1 MVAPFWA
8 DVDTGYPGNEIGQ
21 VWMKKLVPS
30 RNVYLAAWD
39 YVGYFWENGD
49 KRNTFMV
56 MISDG
61 NDPGMG
67 IGNNVCFCYD
77 DMQWTTGDA
86 SGGSNGFGGTPATVG
101 ANKGDG
107 LAYQEFGRY
116 DCECSISLAFED
128 YYYHLILSDIS
139 R

>member
-8 DVDTGYPGNEIGQ
+8 DVDTREGLGQ
-21 VWMKKLVPS
+21 VWVKKLYPS
-30 RNVYLAAWD
+30 RKVYLAAWNS
-39 YVGYFWENGD
+39 VGYYDTKGD

-67 IGNNVCFCYD
+67 IGKNICFCYQ
-77 DMQWTTGDA
+77 DMQWTTGTA
-86 SGGSNGFGGTPATVG
+86 SDGTDGFGGTPATVG

-107 LAYQEFGRY
+107 VAFMGVGRY
-116 DCECSISLAFED
+116 GGE
-128 YYYHLILSDIS
+128 
-139 R
+139 